1 VGRRGSVAPRAP
13 DRRRGSELNRF
24 RELVAPLRHHDLR
37 IVWTSQVLSEL
48 GDWAA
53 RVALAILVE
62 RRTGS
67 AAATG
72 LVTTVSLLPFVASGW
87 LLSPLADRLPRRTVM
102 VVSDLARAGL
112 FSVLVVPLPIWAILA
127 VVFIAACFT
136 PPFESARAAL
146 LPLTVPR
153 ESYGEAIALS
163 QITAEMMLL
172 AGFATGG
179 ALAAF
184 ISPEGAVLV
193 NAATFVLSAIVLLRL
208 QLGRQPAATGEQ
220 RPGVRAGTRVVFGE
234 PFVRRF
240 TLGYSVA
247 GACAIVGEA
256 LAAAYAAEELV
267 GGYSP
272 SRAETMS
279 AAYAGLLTMSVP
291 IGVILTTLALPKGR
305 DDTASMRIAG
315 VVATAGSIAAIGLF
329 LLNPQMPLALLA
341 YAALGAVFASRIPA
355 NQVAGLRIPDA
366 VRASAFGI
374 LAGIMLASQGLA
386 ALLGGVLAD
395 RIGVRTACI
404 LFLVPAV
411 VVSLYSAV
419 APPREAPSAAS
430 AADAR
435 SNTAMPSGSRGS
447 ANK

>member
-1 VGRRGSVAPRAP
+1 
-13 DRRRGSELNRF
+13 
-24 RELVAPLRHHDLR
+24 
-37 IVWTSQVLSEL
+37 VWSSQVLSEL

-102 VVSDLARAGL
+102 VVTDLARAAL
-112 FSVLVVPLPIWAILA
+112 FAVLLAPLPVWAVLA
-127 VVFIAACFT
+127 VVFVAACFT

-153 ESYGEAIALS
+153 EAYGNAIALS
-163 QITAEMMLL
+163 QITAELMLL
-172 AGFATGG
+172 VGFAAGG
-179 ALAAF
+179 ALAAL

-193 NAATFVLSAIVLLRL
+193 NAATFVLSAVVLLRL
-208 QLGRQPAATGEQ
+208 QLGRQPAATGEE
-220 RPGVRAGTRVVFGE
+220 RPGVRAGARVVFGD

-267 GGYSP
+267 GRGTS
-272 SRAETMS
+272 SGENLT
-279 AAYAGLLTMSVP
+279 AAYTGLLTVSVP
-291 IGVILTTLALPKGR
+291 VGVILTTLALPKGR

-315 VVATAGSIAAIGLF
+315 VVATAGSVAAICLF
-329 LLNPQMPLALLA
+329 LLDPAMPLVLVA

-355 NQVAGLRIPDA
+355 NQVTGLRIPDE

-374 LAGIMLASQGLA
+374 LAGFMLASQGLA

-395 RIGVRTACI
+395 RIGVRVACI
-404 LFLVPAV
+404 VFLVPAV
-411 VVSLYSAV
+411 VVSAYSAL
-419 APPREAPSAAS
+419 APPRDAPSGTS
-430 AADAR
+430 ADAR
-435 SNTAMPSGSRGS
+435 SSTATPSGSRGS
-447 ANK
+447 ANR